1 MLRSFRYH
9 AGAMGGGALLAP
21 DSAMGKIRNIDQATN
36 AELDQYLEQLG
47 WRENPFAHPARLEEY
62 VLPESDHIADITAQ
76 VRSYTGPILIHS
88 RYSGAGKTTLLRM
101 LLEEYR
107 PDHNPIYVGE
117 HNVTPHELVSIV
129 AAEMGVEPA
138 ESTKL
143 TEQKIRNELRGH
155 DGDPYLLGID
165 EFGLNDP
172 DTLHVIQFLNDL
184 DGMKVILTGMSSQ
197 WNAIAQLGTDGRAF
211 QRRVAYQLEL
221 GAFDDGQTVE
231 LVKRRI
237 AAAKD
242 SDYEEATIHPFE
254 PEALGIV
261 QDESKGV
268 PGVITAACSELVTLG
283 AYQYAN
289 DRGVEITPILANAI
303 EYADGDVEPTPHQ

>member
-1 MLRSFRYH
+1 
-9 AGAMGGGALLAP
+9 MGQ
-21 DSAMGKIRNIDQATN
+21 IRDIDRATN
-36 AELDQYLEQLG
+36 RELEQYLEHLG

-88 RYSGAGKTTLLRM
+88 RYSGAGKTTLLKM
-101 LLEEYR
+101 LLEEYE

-129 AAEMGVEPA
+129 AAEMGITA
-138 ESTKL
+138 ADSTKL
-143 TEQKIRNELRGH
+143 TEQKIRSRLAHH

-172 DTLHVIQFLNDL
+172 NTLHVIQFLNDL
-184 DGMKVILTGMSSQ
+184 DGVKVILTGMSSQ
-197 WNAIAQLGTDGRAF
+197 WHAIAQLGTDGRAF

-221 GAFDDGQTVE
+221 TPFDDAQTVE

-237 AAAKD
+237 AAARD
-242 SDYEEATIHPFE
+242 ADYEEVTIHPFE
-254 PEALGIV
+254 PETLGIV
-261 QDESKGV
+261 QDESKGI

-289 DRGVEITPILANAI
+289 GRGAEITPLLANAI
-303 EYADGDVEPTPHQ
+303 EYADGAVEPSAR

>member
-1 MLRSFRYH
+1 
-9 AGAMGGGALLAP
+9 
-21 DSAMGKIRNIDQATN
+21 MGKIRNIDRATN
-36 AELDQYLEQLG
+36 RELEAYLDHLG

-88 RYSGAGKTTLLRM
+88 RYSGAGKTTLLKM
-101 LLEEYR
+101 LLTEYDH
-107 PDHNPIYVGE
+107 DHNPIYVGE

-138 ESTKL
+138 DSTKL
-143 TEQKIRNELRGH
+143 TEQRIRSELSTHR
-155 DGDPYLLGID
+155 GDPYLLGID

-197 WNAIAQLGTDGRAF
+197 WRAIGQLGTDGRAF
-211 QRRVAYQLEL
+211 QRRVGYQLEL
-221 GAFDDGQTVE
+221 GAFDDTQTVE
-231 LVKRRI
+231 LVRRRI
-237 AAAKD
+237 AASKD
-242 SDYEEATIHPFE
+242 APFEEATIEPFD

-261 QDESKGV
+261 QDESGGV
-268 PGVITAACSELVTLG
+268 PGVITAACSELITLG
-283 AYQYAN
+283 AYQHAN
-289 DRGVEITPILANAI
+289 GRGGEITPLLANAI
-303 EYADGDVEPTPHQ
+303 DYADGDVEPARQ